1 MVFQGHEP
9 YHCSSWSTMGAG
21 GCCVEISAGILIS
34 AGNFI
39 TEITC
44 GILYSQRQH
53 RSMSRFMDT
62 AYFIWVLPLTGSSM
76 RSMGFEPALRS
87 MRDQRS
93 TTTAILA
100 GQLELQFKTNFIAT
114 IPSKR
119 LREWLKNLPLFRG
132 MIFELHRYYTD
143 NILASDVCSSKV

>member
-1 MVFQGHEP
+1 M
-9 YHCSSWSTMGAG
+9 
-21 GCCVEISAGILIS
+21 
-34 AGNFI
+34 
-39 TEITC
+39 
-44 GILYSQRQH
+44 
-53 RSMSRFMDT
+53 
-62 AYFIWVLPLTGSSM
+62 PLTGSSM

-100 GQLELQFKTNFIAT
+100 GQLKDQFKTLFKAS
-114 IPSKR
+114 IPFKR

-143 NILASDVCSSKV
+143 NILASDVCSSKVNMKSIDKKI